1 MSTAPEDMACRQIHG
16 TISHRSHPSHIFFFH
31 VLYHNAMTFD
41 SDLKFVGSTALEHL
55 YAAASRTSRLD
66 GECE

>member
-1 MSTAPEDMACRQIHG
+1 MSTAPRTWHVDKSMEQYL
-16 TISHRSHPSHIFFFH
+16 HPRMFFFH

-41 SDLKFVGSTALEHL
+41 SDPKFVGSTALEHL
-55 YAAASRTSRLD
+55 FAAASRTSRLD

>member
-1 MSTAPEDMACRQIHG
+1 MSTNPWNNISQVSPLAC
-16 TISHRSHPSHIFFFH
+16 FFFH

-55 YAAASRTSRLD
+55 FAAASRTSRLD

>member
-1 MSTAPEDMACRQIHG
+1 MSTNPWNN
-16 TISHRSHPSHIFFFH
+16 ISTPRMFSFFR

-66 GECE
+66 GERE